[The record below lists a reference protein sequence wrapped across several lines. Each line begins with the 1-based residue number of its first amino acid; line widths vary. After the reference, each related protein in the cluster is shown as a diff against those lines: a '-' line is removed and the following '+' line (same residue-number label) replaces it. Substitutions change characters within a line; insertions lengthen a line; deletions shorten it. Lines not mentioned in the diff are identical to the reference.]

1 MTFFLFIAFCF
12 VSESG
17 PGISRWIIKSYTY
30 IPTTIDI
37 STLPAGIIIYK
48 LLDKDGGDGENNYT
62 GIGQWICFLQKRGK
76 NQ

>member
-1 MTFFLFIAFCF
+1 MTFFVYCLLFRVRTGQGF
-12 VSESG
+12 
-17 PGISRWIIKSYTY
+17 SRWIIKSDTY

-37 STLPAGIIIYK
+37 STLPAGIIIYN

-62 GIGQWICFLQKRGK
+62 GIGQWIYFFQKRGK